1 MATKGVLGAVKLENG
16 YGWDKQMPSEKRI
29 DIEKDSAA
37 KAASALVTDG
47 MLVGLGTGSTVA
59 FLIPYLA
66 ARVADGLNIQA
77 VSTSQRTADVATQAG
92 IQVIPF
98 TGITEIDL
106 TIDGADEI
114 DPQLRLI
121 KGGGGALLREKLVAV
136 ATRRNVIIADSG
148 KLVAKLGK
156 RQLPVEVVKF
166 GWQHTFKELEKLGC
180 TTQLR
185 QSRDGSPFI
194 TDEGNYIIDCKFNY
208 IDEPESTAAAIKEQV
223 GVIEHG
229 LFLNTASEVIIGRDS
244 ETELFIRRQTPV
256 SA

>member
-1 MATKGVLGAVKLENG
+1 M
-16 YGWDKQMPSEKRI
+16 DKQMPSEKQI

-37 KAASALVTDG
+37 KAASSLVTDG

-59 FLIPYLA
+59 FLIPHLA
-66 ARVADGLNIQA
+66 ARVADGLKIQA
-77 VSTSQRTADVATQAG
+77 VATSQQTADVATQAG

-156 RQLPVEVVKF
+156 RQLPVEVV
-166 GWQHTFKELEKLGC
+166 
-180 TTQLR
+180 
-185 QSRDGSPFI
+185 
-194 TDEGNYIIDCKFNY
+194 
-208 IDEPESTAAAIKEQV
+208 
-223 GVIEHG
+223 
-229 LFLNTASEVIIGRDS
+229 
-244 ETELFIRRQTPV
+244 
-256 SA
+256 